1 MNQILDYTPNK
12 NSKKSSSSSDT
23 VVRVFAVL
31 LVIFSLC
38 LLGSGLYSIFKNKE
52 SEKNTNVKPTYATI
66 NAVQEGDKA
75 IISVTHDKVIE
86 SMVYRWNS
94 DAERS
99 IKGDGKKT
107 IEKEL
112 DLPAGENTLYIKVID
127 VNGVETSSEE
137 KFTAESGLD
146 IMNPVIS
153 LNIVNGEEEK
163 MLKITATDETKIDFL
178 TYRWNDEEEVKV
190 EASEDNSKEIVTEIP
205 IMRGTNDITIVA
217 VDSEN
222 NTTTETKS
230 YTGLTQPEI
239 VVTLSED
246 GSTLIIKTTH
256 ENGVKKISYKL
267 NDKPYE
273 AEFEGEQIQ
282 KEVEFTQGLDE
293 GYNRLVLTV
302 TSVDD
307 TETVFDGECEYAPS
321 APEEEEQQPDEQEQQ
336 PEEETSSEETE
347 E

>member
-12 NSKKSSSSSDT
+12 SSSKASSSDK
-23 VVRVFAVL
+23 VVRVFAIL

-52 SEKNTNVKPTYATI
+52 SEKVTDVKPTYATI
-66 NAVQEGDKA
+66 NAVQEDDKA
-75 IISVTHDKVIE
+75 IITVTHDKVIE

-99 IKGDGKKT
+99 VKGDGKKT
-107 IEKEL
+107 LEKEL

-127 VNGVETSSEE
+127 VNGVETSYEE

-153 LNIVNGEEEK
+153 LSIVNGEEEK
-163 MLKITATDETKIDFL
+163 MLRITATDETQIDFL

-190 EASEDNSKEIVTEIP
+190 EASEDNNKEIVVEVP

-256 ENGVKKISYKL
+256 ENGIKKISYTL

-273 AEFEGEQIQ
+273 AEFEGDDIQ
-282 KEVEFTQGLDE
+282 NEIEFTQGLDE
-293 GYNRLVLTV
+293 GYNRLILKV
-302 TSVDD
+302 TSVDK
-307 TETVFDGECEYAPS
+307 TETVFDGECDYEPQ
-321 APEEEEQQPDEQEQQ
+321 APEEEEEQE
-336 PEEETSSEETE
+336 PEEADEERYDEDFE